1 MEWKAFATEPQR
13 KEYEEGDDVKE
24 HWKVGGIIWIRKSI
38 LKNFEDPQHVEI
50 EEGCVHY
57 VVLRPKRVVD
67 VRYPVFTKAC
77 TLMNIYLH
85 SVREQDRMTRKGNT
99 PHADNNRELR

>member
-1 MEWKAFATEPQR
+1 MGKSDIIFTQETKYQTNSYLKSFVEWKAIATEPQR
-13 KEYEEGDDVKE
+13 KEFEEGDDVKE
-24 HWKVGGIIWIRKSI
+24 RWKAGGIIWIRKSI
-38 LKNFEDPQHVEI
+38 LKNFEKPQHVEI
-50 EEGCVHY
+50 EEGYVHY

-85 SVREQDRMTRKGNT
+85 
-99 PHADNNRELR
+99 